1 MKVVINRCFG
11 GFGLSHEAI
20 MKYAALAQIDMI
32 AVEKDKTSTM
42 LPWEYYVGKVSDET
56 YWSEYDISR
65 TDPSLVKVVEQM
77 GADANGFAAE
87 LKVVEIPDDILWH
100 LCEYDGI
107 EHIAEDHRTWR

>member
-20 MKYAALAQIDMI
+20 MKYAAVAGLDII
-32 AVEKDKTSTM
+32 AVEEPNSLIKYR
-42 LPWEYYVGKVSDET
+42 YYTGSIADDN
-56 YWSEYDISR
+56 YWSEYSLDR

-77 GADANGFAAE
+77 GESADGDFAE
-87 LKVVEIPDDILWH
+87 LTVVEIPDDVEWH

-107 EHIAEDHRTWR
+107 EHIAEVHRTWR